1 MGDTIKTIVGGQQGP
16 SNLEIVDLFPYQKEA
31 VKWLVTKKIRL
42 LAFDMGLGK
51 TAMAIRGLDSVH
63 AIKVLI
69 ICPTVARI
77 NWMREFEMWSHTERN
92 YIILEKLSDE
102 IPKTINDK
110 TKVKYYTRNNSNM
123 DNIVAIVSFTY
134 ATKNVEYLK
143 SHNWDCIVAD
153 EAHFLK
159 NPTAKRS
166 KSIIGKEGLIHK
178 AKRFWFLTGT
188 PAPNHPGE
196 LWIFLFISG
205 ATKLSYD
212 EFVMRYCRAIQTS
225 YGLKILGAQVQLI
238 PELRE
243 ILKKIML
250 RRKKEDV
257 MTELPPISY
266 SKFNIEPGLV
276 DLEIM
281 PSFTHFFV
289 PTDCRDE
296 LLKKLEK
303 EKQMMQL
310 IWDSTPSNVPGRLL
324 SFQSIAKSI
333 STLRRYNGLQKVQGT
348 IQHALNCFENKDMEK
363 VVIFALHQ
371 DVIEGLRIG
380 LREFHPQVLFGRT
393 PPHKRQKRIDRFQ
406 NDPSAKVFIGNIH
419 AAGTAITLTAAH
431 HVWFVEQDWVP
442 GNNAQAIM
450 RCHRIGQKSK
460 VFVKFITLDGT
471 LDAKVDFILKQKVED
486 LTKIF
491 D

>member
-1 MGDTIKTIVGGQQGP
+1 MGQ
-16 SNLEIVDLFPYQKEA
+16 LFSYQKEG
-31 VKWLVTKKIRL
+31 VKFLINNKIAL
-42 LAFDMGLGK
+42 LGDEMGLGK
-51 TAMAIRGLDSVH
+51 TIQTIRGLDSVL
-63 AIKVLI
+63 ATKVLI

-77 NWMREFEMWSHTERN
+77 NWMREFEMWTKTTRN
-92 YIILEKLSDE
+92 YIILEKLSDK
-102 IPKTINDK
+102 IPKSETENS
-110 TKVKYYTRNNSNM
+110 KVKYYTRNNG
-123 DNIVAIVSFTY
+123 DIGNIVAIVSFTY
-134 ATKNVEYLK
+134 ATQNVDYLK
-143 SHNWDCIVAD
+143 TQNWDCIVAD

-166 KSIIGKEGLIHK
+166 KSIIGKEGLIHSS
-178 AKRFWFLTGT
+178 KRFWFLTGT

-196 LWIFLFISG
+196 LWIFLYISG
-205 ATKLSYD
+205 VTKLSYTD
-212 EFVMRYCRAIQTS
+212 FVMRYCRAIQTT

-238 PELRE
+238 PELRSL
-243 ILKKIML
+243 LKHIML

-257 MTELPPISY
+257 MKELPPISY
-266 SKFNIEPGLV
+266 SKYNVEPGLV

-281 PSFTHFFV
+281 PSFTQYFV
-289 PTDCRDE
+289 PTNCRDE
-296 LLKKLEK
+296 LMEK
-303 EKQMMQL
+303 IQKEHDMMQL
-310 IWDSTPSNVPGRLL
+310 VWDSTPLNVPGRLL
-324 SFQSIAKSI
+324 SYQHIAKSI
-333 STLRRYNGLQKVQGT
+333 STLRRYNALQKVEGT
-348 IQHALNCFENKDMEK
+348 IQHALNCFENKDVEK
-363 VVIFALHQ
+363 LVIFALHQ

-431 HVWFVEQDWVP
+431 HVWFIEQDWVP

-450 RCHRIGQKSK
+450 RCHRIGQEHK